1 MGFFQWTIGVFKE
14 RHVETSSVKAFAQAQ
29 QFIPGGVN
37 SPARAFGAVG
47 GGPRFIDRGV
57 GSRLFDIDGR
67 EYIDYVC
74 SWGPLI
80 FGHAHSRVVSALQ
93 QACSKGT
100 SFGAP
105 TTVET
110 ELAELIVACVPSIEM
125 VRMVNSGTEATMSAV
140 RLARGYTGRDK
151 VLKFE
156 GCWHG
161 HGDSFLIRAGSSALT
176 LGAPDSPGIPQGIAD
191 STLTVAYNDIGA
203 VRKAV
208 EENSGQIAAIIVE
221 PVAGNMGTVLPRDG
235 FLEGLRQLADEE
247 GIVLVF
253 DEVITGFRVGLGGAQ
268 ERYGIMPDLTCLG
281 KIVGGGLPAAAY
293 GGRRDIMENVS
304 PMGMKVSQAG
314 TLSGNPLAMTAGLE
328 QLKMLAEPGVYDRLE
343 QISMNLADGMAENLR
358 KLDLNYSI
366 NRVGGMLC
374 MFFTDR
380 KVEDFAAVGTVDLDR
395 FNRYFWAMLERGV
408 YFAPSQ
414 YECMFPSLA
423 HGEQDIE
430 DTLRQHYAA
439 LKEVH

>member
-1 MGFFQWTIGVFKE
+1 
-14 RHVETSSVKAFAQAQ
+14 VETSSVAAFAQAQ
-29 QFIPGGVN
+29 QVIPGGVN
-37 SPARAFGAVG
+37 SPARAYGAVG

-57 GSRLFDIDGR
+57 GSHLYDIDGR

-80 FGHAHSRVVSALQ
+80 LGHAHPRVVSALQ
-93 QACSKGT
+93 EACGKGT

-105 TTVET
+105 TQVET
-110 ELAELIVACVPSIEM
+110 ELAELIVASVPSIDM

-140 RLARGYTGRDK
+140 RLARGFTGRDK

-176 LGAPDSPGIPQGIAD
+176 LGAPDSPGIPQGVAD
-191 STLTVAYNDIGA
+191 LTLTVAYNDIEA
-203 VRKAV
+203 VRTAAK
-208 EENSGQIAAIIVE
+208 ENSAEIAAIIVE
-221 PVAGNMGTVLPRDG
+221 PVAGNMGTVLPHDG
-235 FLEGLRQLADEE
+235 FLAGLRQVADEE
-247 GIVLVF
+247 GIVLIF

-268 ERYGIMPDLTCLG
+268 ERFGITPDLTCLG

-304 PMGMKVSQAG
+304 PLGMKVSQAG

-328 QLKMLAEPGVYDRLE
+328 QLKMLSEPGVYDRLE
-343 QISMNLADGMAENLR
+343 RISASLADGMAENLR
-358 KLDLNYSI
+358 KLGLDYAI

-374 MFFTDR
+374 MFFTDGA
-380 KVEDFAAVGTVDLDR
+380 VGDFAAVGTVDLER
-395 FNRYFWAMLERGV
+395 FNRYFWAMLDRGV
-408 YFAPSQ
+408 YLAPSQ

-423 HGEQDIE
+423 HTDLDIDE
-430 DTLRQHYAA
+430 TLRAHFEA

>member
-1 MGFFQWTIGVFKE
+1 M
-14 RHVETSSVKAFAQAQ
+14 ETSSVAAFAQAQ
-29 QFIPGGVN
+29 QVIPGGVN
-37 SPARAFGAVG
+37 SPARAYGAVG

-57 GSRLFDIDGR
+57 GSHLYDIDGR

-80 FGHAHSRVVSALQ
+80 LGHAHPRVVSALQ
-93 QACSKGT
+93 EACGKGT

-105 TTVET
+105 TQVET
-110 ELAELIVACVPSIEM
+110 ELAELIVASVPSIDM

-140 RLARGYTGRDK
+140 RLARGFTGRDK

-176 LGAPDSPGIPQGIAD
+176 LGAPDSPGIPQGVAD
-191 STLTVAYNDIGA
+191 LTLTVAYNDIEA
-203 VRKAV
+203 VRKAAK
-208 EENSGQIAAIIVE
+208 ENSAEIAAIIVE
-221 PVAGNMGTVLPRDG
+221 PVAGNMGTVLPHDG
-235 FLEGLRQLADEE
+235 FLAGLRQVADEE
-247 GIVLVF
+247 GIVLIF

-268 ERYGIMPDLTCLG
+268 ERFGITPDLTCLG

-304 PMGMKVSQAG
+304 PLGMKVSQAG

-328 QLKMLAEPGVYDRLE
+328 QLKMLSEPGVYDRLE
-343 QISMNLADGMAENLR
+343 RISASLADGMAENLR
-358 KLDLNYSI
+358 KLGLDYAI

-374 MFFTDR
+374 MFFTDGA
-380 KVEDFAAVGTVDLDR
+380 VGDFAAVGTVDLER
-395 FNRYFWAMLERGV
+395 FNRYFWAMLDRGV
-408 YFAPSQ
+408 YLAPSQ

-423 HGEQDIE
+423 HTDLDIDE
-430 DTLRQHYAA
+430 TLRAHFEA

>member
-1 MGFFQWTIGVFKE
+1 
-14 RHVETSSVKAFAQAQ
+14 VETSSVAAFAQAQ
-29 QFIPGGVN
+29 QVIPGGVN
-37 SPARAFGAVG
+37 SPARAYGAVG

-57 GSRLFDIDGR
+57 GSRLYDIDGR

-80 FGHAHSRVVSALQ
+80 FGHAHPRVVSALQ
-93 QACSKGT
+93 EACGKGT

-105 TTVET
+105 TQIET
-110 ELAELIVACVPSIEM
+110 ELAELIVASVPSIDM

-140 RLARGYTGRDK
+140 RLARGFTGRDK

-176 LGAPDSPGIPQGIAD
+176 LGAPDSPGIPQGVAD
-191 STLTVAYNDIGA
+191 STLTVAYNDIEA
-203 VRKAV
+203 VRKAAK
-208 EENSGQIAAIIVE
+208 ENSAEIAAIIVE
-221 PVAGNMGTVLPRDG
+221 PVAGNMGTVLPHDG
-235 FLEGLRQLADEE
+235 FLAGLRQVADEE
-247 GIVLVF
+247 GIVLIF

-268 ERYGIMPDLTCLG
+268 ERFGITPDLTCLG

-304 PMGMKVSQAG
+304 PLGMKVSQAG

-328 QLKMLAEPGVYDRLE
+328 QLKMLSEPGVYDRLE
-343 QISMNLADGMAENLR
+343 LISASLADGMAENLR
-358 KLDLNYSI
+358 KLGLDYAI

-374 MFFTDR
+374 MFFTDGA
-380 KVEDFAAVGTVDLDR
+380 VGDFAAVGTVDLER
-395 FNRYFWAMLERGV
+395 FNRYFWAMLDRGV
-408 YFAPSQ
+408 YLAPSQ

-423 HGEQDIE
+423 HTDQDIDE
-430 DTLRQHYAA
+430 TLRVHFEA

>member
-1 MGFFQWTIGVFKE
+1 
-14 RHVETSSVKAFAQAQ
+14 VETSSVAAFAQAQ
-29 QFIPGGVN
+29 QVIPGGVN
-37 SPARAFGAVG
+37 SPARAYGAVG

-57 GSRLFDIDGR
+57 GSHLYDIDGR

-80 FGHAHSRVVSALQ
+80 LGHAHPRVVSALQ
-93 QACSKGT
+93 EACGKGT

-105 TTVET
+105 TQVET
-110 ELAELIVACVPSIEM
+110 ELAELIVASVPSIDM

-140 RLARGYTGRDK
+140 RLARGFTGRDK

-176 LGAPDSPGIPQGIAD
+176 LGAPDSPGIPQGVAD
-191 STLTVAYNDIGA
+191 LTLTVAYNDIEA
-203 VRKAV
+203 VRKAAK
-208 EENSGQIAAIIVE
+208 ENSAEIAAIIVE
-221 PVAGNMGTVLPRDG
+221 PVAGNMGTVLPHDG
-235 FLEGLRQLADEE
+235 FLAGLRQVADEE
-247 GIVLVF
+247 GIVLIF

-268 ERYGIMPDLTCLG
+268 ERFGITPDLTCLG

-304 PMGMKVSQAG
+304 PLGMKVSQAG

-328 QLKMLAEPGVYDRLE
+328 QLKMLSEPGVYDRLE
-343 QISMNLADGMAENLR
+343 RISASLADGMAENLR
-358 KLDLNYSI
+358 KLGLDYAI

-374 MFFTDR
+374 MFFTDGA
-380 KVEDFAAVGTVDLDR
+380 VGDFAAVGTVDLER
-395 FNRYFWAMLERGV
+395 FNRYFWAMLDRGV
-408 YFAPSQ
+408 YLAPSQ

-423 HGEQDIE
+423 HTDLDIDE
-430 DTLRQHYAA
+430 TLRAHFEA

>member
-1 MGFFQWTIGVFKE
+1 M
-14 RHVETSSVKAFAQAQ
+14 ETSSVAAFAQAQ
-29 QFIPGGVN
+29 QVIPGGVN
-37 SPARAFGAVG
+37 SPARAYGAVG

-57 GSRLFDIDGR
+57 GSRLYDIDGR

-80 FGHAHSRVVSALQ
+80 FGHAHPCVVSALQ
-93 QACSKGT
+93 EACGKGT

-105 TTVET
+105 TQAET
-110 ELAELIVACVPSIEM
+110 ELAELIVASVPSIDM

-140 RLARGYTGRDK
+140 RLARGFTGRDK

-176 LGAPDSPGIPQGIAD
+176 LGAPDSPGIPQGVAD
-191 STLTVAYNDIGA
+191 STLTVAYNDIEA
-203 VRKAV
+203 VRKAAK
-208 EENSGQIAAIIVE
+208 ENSAEIASIIVE
-221 PVAGNMGTVLPRDG
+221 PVAGNMGTVLPHDG
-235 FLEGLRQLADEE
+235 FLAGLRQVADEE
-247 GIVLVF
+247 GIVLIF

-268 ERYGIMPDLTCLG
+268 ERFGITPDLTCLG

-304 PMGMKVSQAG
+304 PLGMKVSQAG
-314 TLSGNPLAMTAGLE
+314 TLSGNPLAVTAGLE
-328 QLKMLAEPGVYDRLE
+328 QLKMLSEPGVYDRLE
-343 QISMNLADGMAENLR
+343 LISASLADGMAENLR
-358 KLDLNYSI
+358 KLGLDYAI

-374 MFFTDR
+374 MFFTEGA
-380 KVEDFAAVGTVDLDR
+380 VGDFVAVGTVDLER
-395 FNRYFWAMLERGV
+395 FNRYFWAMLDRGV
-408 YFAPSQ
+408 YLAPSQ

-423 HGEQDIE
+423 HTDLDIDE
-430 DTLRQHYAA
+430 TLRAHFEA

>member
-1 MGFFQWTIGVFKE
+1 MK
-14 RHVETSSVKAFAQAQ
+14 TSSVAAFAQAQ
-29 QFIPGGVN
+29 QVIPGGVN
-37 SPARAFGAVG
+37 SPARAYGAVG

-57 GSRLFDIDGR
+57 GSRLYDIDGR

-80 FGHAHSRVVSALQ
+80 WGHAHPRVVSALQ
-93 QACSKGT
+93 EACGKGT

-105 TTVET
+105 TQVET
-110 ELAELIVACVPSIEM
+110 ELAELIVASVPSIDM

-140 RLARGYTGRDK
+140 RLARGFTGRDK

-176 LGAPDSPGIPQGIAD
+176 LGAPDSPGIPQGVAD
-191 STLTVAYNDIGA
+191 LTLTVAYNDIEA
-203 VRKAV
+203 VRKAAK
-208 EENSGQIAAIIVE
+208 ENSAEIAAIIVE
-221 PVAGNMGTVLPRDG
+221 PVAGNMGTVLPHDG
-235 FLEGLRQLADEE
+235 FLAGLRQVADEE
-247 GIVLVF
+247 GIVLIF

-268 ERYGIMPDLTCLG
+268 GRFGITPDLTCLG

-304 PMGMKVSQAG
+304 PLGMKVSQAG

-328 QLKMLAEPGVYDRLE
+328 QLKMLSEPGVYDRLE
-343 QISMNLADGMAENLR
+343 RISASLADGMAENLR
-358 KLDLNYSI
+358 KLGLDYAI

-374 MFFTDR
+374 MFFTDGA
-380 KVEDFAAVGTVDLDR
+380 VGDFAAVGTVDLER
-395 FNRYFWAMLERGV
+395 FNRYFWAMLDRGV
-408 YFAPSQ
+408 YLAPSQ

-423 HGEQDIE
+423 HTDQDIDE
-430 DTLRQHYAA
+430 TLRAHFEA

>member
-1 MGFFQWTIGVFKE
+1 M
-14 RHVETSSVKAFAQAQ
+14 ETSSVAAFAQAQ
-29 QFIPGGVN
+29 QVIPGGVN
-37 SPARAFGAVG
+37 SPARAYGAVG

-57 GSRLFDIDGR
+57 GSRLYDIDGR

-80 FGHAHSRVVSALQ
+80 FGHAHPRVVSALQ
-93 QACSKGT
+93 EACGKGT

-105 TTVET
+105 TQIET
-110 ELAELIVACVPSIEM
+110 ELAELIVASVPSIDM

-140 RLARGYTGRDK
+140 RLARGFTGRDK

-176 LGAPDSPGIPQGIAD
+176 LGAPDSPGIPQGVAD
-191 STLTVAYNDIGA
+191 STLTVAYNDIEA
-203 VRKAV
+203 VRKAAK
-208 EENSGQIAAIIVE
+208 ENSAEIAAIIVE
-221 PVAGNMGTVLPRDG
+221 PVAGNMGTVLPHDG
-235 FLEGLRQLADEE
+235 FLAGLRQVADEE
-247 GIVLVF
+247 GIVLIF

-268 ERYGIMPDLTCLG
+268 ERFGITPDLTCLG

-304 PMGMKVSQAG
+304 PLGMKVSQAG

-328 QLKMLAEPGVYDRLE
+328 QLKMLSEPGVYDRLE
-343 QISMNLADGMAENLR
+343 LISASLADGMAENLR
-358 KLDLNYSI
+358 KLGLDYAI

-374 MFFTDR
+374 MFFTDGA
-380 KVEDFAAVGTVDLDR
+380 VGDFAAVGTVDLER
-395 FNRYFWAMLERGV
+395 FNRYFWAMLDRGV
-408 YFAPSQ
+408 YLAPSQ

-423 HGEQDIE
+423 HTDQDIDE
-430 DTLRQHYAA
+430 TLRVHFEA

>member
-1 MGFFQWTIGVFKE
+1 M
-14 RHVETSSVKAFAQAQ
+14 ETSSVAAFAQAQ
-29 QFIPGGVN
+29 QVIPGGVN
-37 SPARAFGAVG
+37 SPARAYGAVG

-57 GSRLFDIDGR
+57 GSRLYDIDGR

-80 FGHAHSRVVSALQ
+80 FGHAHPRVVNVLQ
-93 QACSKGT
+93 EACGKGT

-105 TTVET
+105 TQIET
-110 ELAELIVACVPSIEM
+110 ELAEFIVASVPSIDM

-140 RLARGYTGRDK
+140 RLARGFTGRDK

-176 LGAPDSPGIPQGIAD
+176 LGAPDSPGIPQGVAD
-191 STLTVAYNDIGA
+191 STLTVAYNDIEA
-203 VRKAV
+203 VRKAAK
-208 EENSGQIAAIIVE
+208 ENSAEIASIIVE
-221 PVAGNMGTVLPRDG
+221 PVAGNMGTVLPHDG
-235 FLEGLRQLADEE
+235 FLAGLRQVADEE
-247 GIVLVF
+247 GIVLIF

-268 ERYGIMPDLTCLG
+268 ERFSITPDLTCLG

-304 PMGMKVSQAG
+304 PLGMKVSQAG

-328 QLKMLAEPGVYDRLE
+328 QLKMLSEPGVYDRLE
-343 QISMNLADGMAENLR
+343 LISASLADGMAENLR
-358 KLDLNYSI
+358 KLGLDYAI

-374 MFFTDR
+374 MFFTDGA
-380 KVEDFAAVGTVDLDR
+380 VGDFAAVGTVDLER
-395 FNRYFWAMLERGV
+395 FNRYFWAMLDRGV
-408 YFAPSQ
+408 YLAPSQ

-423 HGEQDIE
+423 HTDLDIDE
-430 DTLRQHYAA
+430 TLRAHFEA
-439 LKEVH
+439 LKEIH

>member
-1 MGFFQWTIGVFKE
+1 MK
-14 RHVETSSVKAFAQAQ
+14 TSSVAAFAQAQ
-29 QFIPGGVN
+29 QVIPGGVN
-37 SPARAFGAVG
+37 SPARAYGAVG

-57 GSRLFDIDGR
+57 GSRLYDIDGR

-80 FGHAHSRVVSALQ
+80 WGHAHPRVVSALQ
-93 QACSKGT
+93 EACGKGT

-105 TTVET
+105 TQVET
-110 ELAELIVACVPSIEM
+110 ELAELIVASVPSIDM

-140 RLARGYTGRDK
+140 RLARGFTGRDK

-176 LGAPDSPGIPQGIAD
+176 LGAPDSPGIPQGVAD
-191 STLTVAYNDIGA
+191 LTLTVAYNDIEA
-203 VRKAV
+203 VRKAAK
-208 EENSGQIAAIIVE
+208 ENSAEIAAIIVE
-221 PVAGNMGTVLPRDG
+221 PVAGNMGTVLPHDG
-235 FLEGLRQLADEE
+235 FLAGLRQVADEE
-247 GIVLVF
+247 GIVLIF

-268 ERYGIMPDLTCLG
+268 GRFGITPDLTCLG

-304 PMGMKVSQAG
+304 PLGMKVSQAG

-343 QISMNLADGMAENLR
+343 RISASLADGMAENLR
-358 KLDLNYSI
+358 KLGLDYAI

-374 MFFTDR
+374 MFFTDGA
-380 KVEDFAAVGTVDLDR
+380 VGDFAAVGTVDLER
-395 FNRYFWAMLERGV
+395 FNRYFWAMLDRGV
-408 YFAPSQ
+408 YLAPSQ

-423 HGEQDIE
+423 HTDQDIDE
-430 DTLRQHYAA
+430 TLRAHFEA

>member
-1 MGFFQWTIGVFKE
+1 MA
-14 RHVETSSVKAFAQAQ
+14 AFAQAQ
-29 QFIPGGVN
+29 QVIPGGVN
-37 SPARAFGAVG
+37 SPARAYGAVG

-57 GSRLFDIDGR
+57 GSRLYDIDGR

-80 FGHAHSRVVSALQ
+80 FGHAHPRVVSALQ
-93 QACSKGT
+93 EACGKGT

-105 TTVET
+105 TQAET
-110 ELAELIVACVPSIEM
+110 ELAELIVASVPSIDM

-140 RLARGYTGRDK
+140 RLARGFTGRDK
-151 VLKFE
+151 VLKFD

-176 LGAPDSPGIPQGIAD
+176 LGAPDSPGIPQGVAD
-191 STLTVAYNDIGA
+191 STLTVAYNDIEA
-203 VRKAV
+203 VRKAAK
-208 EENSGQIAAIIVE
+208 ENSAEIASIIVE
-221 PVAGNMGTVLPRDG
+221 PVAGNMGTVLPHDG
-235 FLEGLRQLADEE
+235 FLAGLRQVADEE
-247 GIVLVF
+247 GIVLIF

-268 ERYGIMPDLTCLG
+268 ERFGITPDLTCLG

-304 PMGMKVSQAG
+304 PLGMKVSQAG

-328 QLKMLAEPGVYDRLE
+328 QLKMLSEPGVYDRLE
-343 QISMNLADGMAENLR
+343 LISASLADGMAENLR
-358 KLDLNYSI
+358 KLGLDYAI

-374 MFFTDR
+374 MFFTDGA
-380 KVEDFAAVGTVDLDR
+380 VGDFASVGTVDLER
-395 FNRYFWAMLERGV
+395 FNRYFWAMLDRGV
-408 YFAPSQ
+408 YLAPSQ

-423 HGEQDIE
+423 HTDLDIDE
-430 DTLRQHYAA
+430 TLRAHFEA

>member
-1 MGFFQWTIGVFKE
+1 MKA
-14 RHVETSSVKAFAQAQ
+14 SSVAAFAQAQ
-29 QFIPGGVN
+29 QVIPGGVN
-37 SPARAFGAVG
+37 SPARAYGAVG

-57 GSRLFDIDGR
+57 GSRLYDIDGR

-80 FGHAHSRVVSALQ
+80 FGHAHPCVVSALQ
-93 QACSKGT
+93 EACGKGT

-105 TTVET
+105 TQAET
-110 ELAELIVACVPSIEM
+110 ELAELIVASVPSIDM

-140 RLARGYTGRDK
+140 RLARGFTGRDK

-176 LGAPDSPGIPQGIAD
+176 LGAPDSPGIPQGVAD
-191 STLTVAYNDIGA
+191 STLTVAYNDIEA
-203 VRKAV
+203 VRKAAK
-208 EENSGQIAAIIVE
+208 ENSAEIAAIIVE
-221 PVAGNMGTVLPRDG
+221 PVAGNMGTVLPHDG
-235 FLEGLRQLADEE
+235 FLAGLRQVADEE
-247 GIVLVF
+247 GIVLIF

-268 ERYGIMPDLTCLG
+268 ERFGITPDLTCLG

-304 PMGMKVSQAG
+304 PLGMKVSQAG
-314 TLSGNPLAMTAGLE
+314 TLSGNPLAVTAGLE
-328 QLKMLAEPGVYDRLE
+328 QLKMLSEPGVYDRLE
-343 QISMNLADGMAENLR
+343 RISASLADGMAENLR
-358 KLDLNYSI
+358 KLGLDYAI

-374 MFFTDR
+374 MFFTEGA
-380 KVEDFAAVGTVDLDR
+380 VGDFAAVGTVDLER
-395 FNRYFWAMLERGV
+395 FNRYFWAMLDRGV
-408 YFAPSQ
+408 YLAPSQ

-423 HGEQDIE
+423 HTDLDIDE
-430 DTLRQHYAA
+430 TLRAHFEA